1 MIRPVRS
8 PGHGGEA
15 VERVGTSGQIGHL
28 VPRFPPRPQRRNDP
42 VPRQQISITDQ
53 DTQRHE
59 SLWPSYDGVG
69 RVVSLESTLDQISSR
84 FKKGRS
90 EQLVFQ
96 DSIVA
101 RQVEE
106 RGPYHIIVLRNAD
119 LDHLFRGN
127 KRSQSPAVHALD
139 HESGETRQDKGS
151 EGGNH
156 GLSRGG
162 GGGDSPEM
170 VSQNFSG

>member
-1 MIRPVRS
+1 MRVYGRRTMAS
-8 PGHGGEA
+8 
-15 VERVGTSGQIGHL
+15 VESCLSSRH
-28 VPRFPPRPQRRNDP
+28 
-42 VPRQQISITDQ
+42 SIK
-53 DTQRHE
+53 
-59 SLWPSYDGVG
+59 
-69 RVVSLESTLDQISSR
+69 ISSR

-127 KRSQSPAVHALD
+127 KRSQPPAVHALD
-139 HESGETRQDKGS
+139 HEGGETRQDKGS
-151 EGGNH
+151 ERGNH